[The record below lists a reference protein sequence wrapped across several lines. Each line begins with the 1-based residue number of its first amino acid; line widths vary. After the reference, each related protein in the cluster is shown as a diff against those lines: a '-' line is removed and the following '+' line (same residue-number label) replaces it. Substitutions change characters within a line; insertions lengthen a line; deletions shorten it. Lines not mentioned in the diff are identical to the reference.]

1 MGSELRIGRRERLV
15 LTAIIDMYIA
25 SGEPVASQAIA
36 RLYANAEGMSAATI
50 RNVMVTLSEA
60 GLLEQSHTSAGRT
73 PTPQAFRFYVEQ
85 LAGRSPQ
92 QNTALST
99 GRREQIDDCF
109 TGVTSREQF
118 LERTS
123 HVLALVS
130 SGVGVAAIIHGEAGQ
145 LEHIHFT
152 RLAPGRVLAVV
163 VTKAGSVLDRVLQM
177 ERDLDS
183 GELEA
188 AGNFLNQNYKG
199 WFFPRIR
206 EEVARI
212 LEQERSEYDRL
223 MRSIGDLYRQGVLDR
238 EPSAEMTIFVEGVA
252 NLIDSTADRERLR
265 LLLAALEGKQR
276 LVELL
281 TAYVDARQQAVRV
294 VVGLEETMP
303 EMHNLVLI
311 GSGTRLGAN
320 SLGTVAVLAHTRIQ
334 YQETINAV
342 SYIAQLSDRI
352 LQAEH

>member
-1 MGSELRIGRRERLV
+1 
-15 LTAIIDMYIA
+15 MYIA
-25 SGEPVASQAIA
+25 SGEPVASQAVA
-36 RLYANAEGMSAATI
+36 RLYGNIEGMSAATI

-73 PTPQAFRFYVEQ
+73 PTAQAFRFYVEQ
-85 LAGRSPQ
+85 LAGRLP
-92 QNTALST
+92 QNTAALSNA
-99 GRREQIDDCF
+99 RREQIDDCF
-109 TGVTSREQF
+109 TGVTSRDQF

-177 ERDLDS
+177 ERDLAPD
-183 GELEA
+183 ELEA

-206 EEVARI
+206 EEVARM

-265 LLLAALEGKQR
+265 VLLAALEGKQR

-294 VVGLEETMP
+294 VVGLEDKMP

>member
-1 MGSELRIGRRERLV
+1 MGSEPRIGRRERLV

-36 RLYANAEGMSAATI
+36 HLYANTEGMSAATI

-73 PTPQAFRFYVEQ
+73 PTPQAFRLYVEQ
-85 LAGRSPQ
+85 LTGRSTQ
-92 QNTALST
+92 QTTTLST

-130 SGVGVAAIIHGEAGQ
+130 SGVGVAAVIHGEAGQ

-177 ERDLDS
+177 ERDLSSD
-183 GELEA
+183 ELEA
-188 AGNFLNQNYKG
+188 AGNFLNQNYRG

-206 EEVARI
+206 EEVAR
-212 LEQERSEYDRL
+212 LVEQDRSEYDRL

-238 EPSAEMTIFVEGVA
+238 EPSAEITIFVEGVA
-252 NLIDSTADRERLR
+252 NLIDTTADRERLR
-265 LLLAALEGKQR
+265 LLLAALEGKRR

-352 LQAEH
+352 LQPEH

>member
-1 MGSELRIGRRERLV
+1 MASEPRIGRRERLV

-25 SGEPVASQAIA
+25 SGEPVASQAVA
-36 RLYANAEGMSAATI
+36 RLYENSEGMSAATI

-85 LAGRSPQ
+85 LTGRTA
-92 QNTALST
+92 QNSGALSAM
-99 GRREQIDDCF
+99 RREQIDDYF
-109 TGVTSREQF
+109 TGVTGREQF

-130 SGVGVAAIIHGEAGQ
+130 SGVGVAAVIHGEAGQ

-177 ERDLDS
+177 GRDLGFD
-183 GELEA
+183 ELEA
-188 AGNFLNQNYKG
+188 AARFLNENYRG
-199 WFFPRIR
+199 WHFPRIR
-206 EEVARI
+206 EEVARMV
-212 LEQERSEYDRL
+212 EQERSEYDRL
-223 MRSIGDLYRQGVLDR
+223 MNSIESLYRQGALDR
-238 EPSAEMTIFVEGVA
+238 HPSREMTVYVEGVA
-252 NLIDSTADRERLR
+252 NLIDSKADRERLR
-265 LLLAALEGKQR
+265 MLLTALEEKQR

-311 GSGTRLGAN
+311 GSGARLGEN

-352 LQAEH
+352 LQSEH

>member
-25 SGEPVASQAIA
+25 SGEPVASQAVA
-36 RLYANAEGMSAATI
+36 RLHAHTDGMSAATI
-50 RNVMVTLSEA
+50 RNVMVSLSEA

-85 LAGRSPQ
+85 LTGRPPQ
-92 QNTALST
+92 SHTAMSQT
-99 GRREQIDDCF
+99 RREQIDDCF
-109 TGVTSREQF
+109 TGVTSQEQF

-177 ERDLDS
+177 DRDLGSD
-183 GELEA
+183 ELEA
-188 AGNFLNQNYKG
+188 AAKFLNQNYKG
-199 WFFPRIR
+199 WHFPRIR
-206 EEVARI
+206 EEVARMV
-212 LEQERSEYDRL
+212 EQERSEYDRL
-223 MRSIGDLYRQGVLDR
+223 MNSIESLYRQGALDR
-238 EPSAEMTIFVEGVA
+238 QPSREMTIFVEGVA
-252 NLIDSTADRERLR
+252 NLIDNTADRERLR
-265 LLLAALEGKQR
+265 LLLAALEEKQR

-294 VVGLEETMP
+294 VVGLEDTIP

-334 YQETINAV
+334 YQDTINAV
-342 SYIAQLSDRI
+342 SYIAQLSDKI

>member
-36 RLYANAEGMSAATI
+36 RLYANTEGMSSATI

-73 PTPQAFRFYVEQ
+73 PTAQAFRFYVEQ
-85 LAGRSPQ
+85 LTGRQPQ
-92 QNTALST
+92 NTTALSPV
-99 GRREQIDDCF
+99 RREQIDDCF
-109 TGVTSREQF
+109 TGVTSRDQF

-130 SGVGVAAIIHGEAGQ
+130 SGVGVAAIVHGEAGQ

-152 RLAPGRVLAVV
+152 RLAPGRILAVV
-163 VTKAGSVLDRVLQM
+163 VTKAGSVLDRVLQL
-177 ERDLDS
+177 ERDLES

-188 AGNFLNQNYKG
+188 AANFLNQNYKG
-199 WFFPRIR
+199 WLFPRIR
-206 EEVARI
+206 SEVAR
-212 LEQERSEYDRL
+212 LVEQDRSEYDRL
-223 MRSIGDLYRQGVLDR
+223 MQSISDLYRHGILDR

-265 LLLAALEGKQR
+265 QLLAALEEKQR

-342 SYIAQLSDRI
+342 SYIAQLSERI